1 MINRLV
7 LNLYGAGNDG
17 DDSME
22 LSSIGS
28 ITFASNGVLGNIGAP
43 LRVDGGREVEGE
55 GLNNP
60 DKPMPNMD
68 GTIDCQDEPS
78 SHGDLAQV
86 AA

>member
-1 MINRLV
+1 M
-7 LNLYGAGNDG
+7 LNLHRVGNDVI

-28 ITFASNGVLGNIGAP
+28 IRFASNGVLGNIGAP
-43 LRVDGGREVEGE
+43 LRVDGGREIEEE
-55 GLNNP
+55 GLNSS
-60 DKPMPNMD
+60 DEPMPDMD

-78 SHGDLAQV
+78 SHGGLAQV